1 MTNNIS
7 EKVQLGK
14 TDIRVSPVGFGVLPM
29 GPNQLALPTDEGAE
43 LICYALRHGINFID
57 TAQYYKTSPYIR
69 RALEMLG
76 LAEGE
81 LPVNTTAEC
90 ENQSCGNAL
99 DGSRSDSSDALPII
113 ARPVISSKTLKTD
126 YDGAYSAILEECEAL
141 GVRYIDIFLLHEVRS
156 GQFAERRA
164 AWQALKDAKS
174 AGLVK
179 AIGISTHHVDV
190 VEELTAVP
198 ECDVIFPLLN
208 CAGMGVRRGSEAS
221 SCEDMAAAVAAAAFA
236 DKGIYIMK
244 ALGGGNLASSYQ
256 TALDYVFA
264 QPAVSSVMLGFGCKH
279 DIDDILSY
287 MDGSMPA
294 DYSPDVS
301 EKRVRINQE
310 DCEGCGSCL
319 RICHSQA
326 IAYNK
331 NGLAEIDQS
340 KCITCGYCA
349 QSCPVRAIIMY

>member
-1 MTNNIS
+1 MTNTIIPYYNGKRKVFGVNMTNNIS

-29 GPNQLALPTDEGAE
+29 GPNQLALPIDEGAE

-57 TAQYYKTSPYIR
+57 TAQYYKTSAYIR
-69 RALEMLG
+69 RAFEMLD
-76 LAEGE
+76 
-81 LPVNTTAEC
+81 T
-90 ENQSCGNAL
+90 
-99 DGSRSDSSDALPII
+99 

-126 YDGAYSAILEECEAL
+126 YDGAYSAVLEECEAL

-236 DKGIYIMK
+236 GKGIYIMK

-310 DCEGCGSCL
+310 DCEGCGTCL

-331 NGLAEIDQS
+331 NGLAEINQS

-349 QSCPVRAIIMY
+349 QGCPVRAIIMY